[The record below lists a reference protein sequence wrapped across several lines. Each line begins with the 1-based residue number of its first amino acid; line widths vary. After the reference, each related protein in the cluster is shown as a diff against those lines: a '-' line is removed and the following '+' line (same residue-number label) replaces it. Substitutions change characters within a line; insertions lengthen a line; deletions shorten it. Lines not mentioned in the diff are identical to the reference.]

1 MVRTTDHGQMSYQQA
16 LTILHCAHRG
26 RPNAMIPIYCQGNDE
41 VYVMRI
47 TQSTKSRYYI
57 PAKSGPRYENFLV
70 MFWQA
75 KVENELLIC
84 WSFEEKIDP
93 IGHKRNSGKIT

>member
-1 MVRTTDHGQMSYQQA
+1 MSCQQA
-16 LTILHCAHRG
+16 LDILYLAHCG
-26 RPNAMIPIYCQGNDE
+26 RPSALIPIYCQRDDE

-57 PAKSGPRYENFLV
+57 PAKSGPKYENFLV

-84 WSFEEKIDP
+84 WSFEKKIDP

>member
-1 MVRTTDHGQMSYQQA
+1 MSCQQA
-16 LTILHCAHRG
+16 LAILYFAHRG
-26 RPNAMIPIYCQGNDE
+26 RPSAMIPIYCQRDVE

-57 PAKSGPRYENFLV
+57 PAKSGPKYENFLV

-93 IGHKRNSGKIT
+93 IGHKRNSSKSHKTDG